1 LSWYAGELVRWWLG
15 WLVRCSFGLYFG
27 VAVTLLRLPHLL
39 HVLLVVLLVLTGL
52 PLGHSPALAAEAL
65 DAVTYEADDGPL
77 QLYRRSYAIV
87 VGIDR
92 YQTLPV
98 LGGAVRDA
106 KAMSAFLQKQG
117 FEVTTVLEGEATRAR
132 LARLIGDEL
141 PAKLQPD
148 DRVLIYFAG
157 HGVSRGQG
165 DAAMGYLMPVEGD
178 RSAPASTA
186 ISMAEVSRWFG
197 QYAAK
202 HVMLVADACYS
213 GLALGSRS
221 VGIPPETRDYVREVT
236 KRPVRVVLVAGGAG
250 EEANEFGGHGLFTGQ
265 LLQAVQGAADGNRDG
280 LVTSDELAAFVKP
293 NVAQIARRE
302 FGANQHPQL
311 GRMGEGEFL
320 FLVDGAASRPKAR
333 PSDRD
338 DAADDKA
345 APQTRSVDRK
355 PQPAAPAPPPATERP
370 RVAVLYFDY
379 NGKNDELAALQKG
392 IAQMLVTSLQ
402 QTGVVEVIER
412 ERLEAV
418 LGELKLQKGKAIDP
432 ATAVRVGK
440 LLGVRYLVL
449 GGYVDLLGR
458 LRIDT
463 RVVEVQTGRIAGTA
477 ASQGKIEEFFA
488 LHEELAGKL
497 VAALGAMPTSEPPAR
512 TASGKSPPKGI
523 WVDYARALEAYDR
536 GDRKAAWTLTD
547 DILRN
552 YPDFSPAVRL
562 KRLLTP

>member
-1 LSWYAGELVRWWLG
+1 MILS
-15 WLVRCSFGLYFG
+15 
-27 VAVTLLRLPHLL
+27 RLPSLL
-39 HVLLVVLLVLTGL
+39 HGLLAMLLVLTGL
-52 PLGHSPALAAEAL
+52 PLGHRTALAAEAL

-106 KAMSAFLQKQG
+106 RAMSAFLQKQG

-320 FLVDGAASRPKAR
+320 FLVDGAAPRPK
-333 PSDRD
+333 PTNG
-338 DAADDKA
+338 ADT
-345 APQTRSVDRK
+345 APQTRSVQSQ
-355 PQPAAPAPPPATERP
+355 PVQPPPVPAAAKDKP

-379 NGKNDELAALQKG
+379 SGKNDELAGLQKG

-477 ASQGKIEEFFA
+477 AAQGKLEEFFA

-497 VAALGAMPTSEPPAR
+497 VAALGTLPATDPPAR

-523 WVDYARALEAYDR
+523 WVDYAKALEAYDR
-536 GDRKAAWTLTD
+536 GDRKTAWTLTD